1 MSTNF
6 VTGSYQP
13 KKSDIDLQIE
23 KDKLNAQNNGV
34 KKSDIDLQ
42 IEKDKLNA
50 QNNGVKKET
59 PKFSPEV
66 QQFYELISKGGVL
79 DKAGMDKLS
88 SYGQEGQK
96 AFREAQIEL
105 ARHAEAQQKKEEAK
119 EEAKRQSEAAP
130 PSEASTPTT
139 TTPSTPNNGATLDDM
154 NRQLEMLNKSMGQL
168 VTYTHDLVDHSDRT
182 ARYTKRQSADVNNR

>member
-1 MSTNF
+1 M
-6 VTGSYQP
+6 
-13 KKSDIDLQIE
+13 
-23 KDKLNAQNNGV
+23 
-34 KKSDIDLQ
+34 
-42 IEKDKLNA
+42 
-50 QNNGVKKET
+50 
-59 PKFSPEV
+59 
-66 QQFYELISKGGVL
+66 QQFYELMSKGGVL
-79 DKAGMDKLS
+79 DKAGMDKLT

-96 AFREAQIEL
+96 AFREAQMEL

-130 PSEASTPTT
+130 PSETSSPAPVATPT
-139 TTPSTPNNGATLDDM
+139 PIHGATLDDM